1 MRKHDFRPS
10 RRLAALLAAGLLTGA
25 VALISPLPAAAD
37 ADGKATACQEER
49 NREVVNGALQ
59 TVFTGHRVDLIDQY
73 FAEDFVQHSPYVP
86 PGGREE
92 LKQWW
97 AGMVYAVPDITSTT
111 TQTVSKCTD
120 VVTFRT
126 VTGTVVHDLPSLG
139 ITGTGQHLEFR
150 AADIFRV
157 RDGKISEHWEAVDTG
172 PLVMLALG
180 G

>member
-1 MRKHDFRPS
+1 M
-10 RRLAALLAAGLLTGA
+10 LAAGLLIGA
-25 VALISPLPAAAD
+25 VALTGPLPAAASD
-37 ADGKATACQEER
+37 ADGTAAGCQEER

-59 TVFTGHRVDLIDQY
+59 AVFTDHRVDLIDKY

-97 AGMVYAVPDITSTT
+97 AGMVYAVPDIATTT
-111 TQTVSKCTD
+111 TQTVTKCAD

-126 VTGTVVHDLPSLG
+126 VTGTIVHDLPSLG
-139 ITGTGQHLEFR
+139 ITGTGQRLEFR

-172 PLVMLALG
+172 PLVMLALAG
-180 G
+180 